1 MTIICISGLTGSGK
15 NAAGEALAKRL
26 NLRLVSL
33 TFKDDAKKRGISL
46 MQLQGAADKDKKID
60 VDFDAR
66 VVNEASKGNCIVT
79 TWLGPWMVKAADLRV
94 WINAEE
100 NVRAARIAKR
110 DGMGA
115 KEALEHLRMRDND
128 NRARYKKYYGIG
140 LDDHSNFDLEIDSGK
155 LSPEE
160 IAALIEKALRAKAK
174 K

>member
-1 MTIICISGLTGSGK
+1 MPIICISGLTGSGK

-46 MQLQGAADKDKKID
+46 MQLQGAAGKDKKID

-66 VVNEASKGNCIVT
+66 VVKEASTGNCIVT
-79 TWLGPWMVKAADLRV
+79 TWLGPWMVKNADLRI
-94 WINAEE
+94 WIHADEF
-100 NVRAARIAKR
+100 VRAGRIAKR

-128 NRARYKKYYGIG
+128 NCARYKRYYGID
-140 LDDHSNFDLEIDSGK
+140 LEDHSLFDLEIDSGRH
-155 LSPEE
+155 SPDE
-160 IAALIEKALRAKAK
+160 IAALIGKALRAKL
-174 K
+174 